1 MVIDSR
7 PSPGSKRARLLLAF
21 LPNWFHAL
29 GVALLIVAMGRPQR
43 VNTEQVV
50 SSEGIDIVLAIDVS
64 GSMEALDFRLQGR
77 EVDRLHVAKKVVGD
91 FVEARPYDRIG
102 LVVFGE
108 EAFTQV
114 PLTLDHDALS
124 DFLRNVEIGM
134 AGANRTAIGQ
144 ALAISARQLGRL
156 EAESRVVILLTDGR
170 SNAGSL
176 SPQQAAEAADALG
189 VTVYTIGVGSTE
201 SRRRGLF
208 GARTEEIDEATLK
221 EIAQVTGG
229 QYFRATDTKSLTEI
243 YSTIDELEKTTAEVE
258 IRVQREELYRRAL
271 APGVLLLVI
280 GLVLSQTWLRR
291 LSLCLATG
299 WFFTCSGGFLCWG
312 CFSSGRSAG
321 RVGILCHS
329 WARGQRRAGT
339 NTLLEKTGLAVDDD
353 ALSDWPASALAQPRW
368 GHEWR
373 EQEMRGL
380 EVILAL
386 DVSRS
391 MDAEDVDPS
400 RIERA
405 RREAQDLIEAMPTSR
420 IGLVLFAGGA
430 YPRMPQTLD
439 HLALRD
445 ILNRT
450 GTRRFGRRDPAGNL
464 PMRRRGA

>member
-1 MVIDSR
+1 MIEWRHPLALLLLLPWCVLLWRQRRWQPRAAISWSSTEGMR
-7 PSPGSKRARLLLAF
+7 RGRSPRLLLAF
-21 LPNWFHAL
+21 LPSWL
-29 GVALLIVAMGRPQR
+29 KVLGGVALIVAMARPQR

-91 FVEARPYDRIG
+91 FVESRPYDRIG

-124 DFLRNVEIGM
+124 NFLRNVEIGM

-201 SRRRGLF
+201 TRRRGLF
-208 GARTEEIDEATLK
+208 GGRTEEIDEATLQ

-229 QYFRATDTKSLTEI
+229 QYFRATDTRSLSAI

-258 IRVQREELYRRAL
+258 IRVEREELYRGIL
-271 APGVLLLVI
+271 GPGILLI
-280 GLVLSQTWLRR
+280 FTGLLLSQTWLRR
-291 LSLCLATG
+291 L
-299 WFFTCSGGFLCWG
+299 
-312 CFSSGRSAG
+312 
-321 RVGILCHS
+321 
-329 WARGQRRAGT
+329 
-339 NTLLEKTGLAVDDD
+339 
-353 ALSDWPASALAQPRW
+353 P
-368 GHEWR
+368 
-373 EQEMRGL
+373 
-380 EVILAL
+380 
-386 DVSRS
+386 
-391 MDAEDVDPS
+391 
-400 RIERA
+400 
-405 RREAQDLIEAMPTSR
+405 
-420 IGLVLFAGGA
+420 
-430 YPRMPQTLD
+430 
-439 HLALRD
+439 
-445 ILNRT
+445 
-450 GTRRFGRRDPAGNL
+450 
-464 PMRRRGA
+464 

>member
-1 MVIDSR
+1 MIEWRHPLFLLLLVPWVLLLWRQRRTQAGAAIAWSSTQGLR
-7 PSPGSKRARLLLAF
+7 RGRSARLLLAF

-229 QYFRATDTKSLTEI
+229 QYFRATDTKSLSEI

-291 LSLCLATG
+291 L
-299 WFFTCSGGFLCWG
+299 
-312 CFSSGRSAG
+312 
-321 RVGILCHS
+321 
-329 WARGQRRAGT
+329 
-339 NTLLEKTGLAVDDD
+339 
-353 ALSDWPASALAQPRW
+353 P
-368 GHEWR
+368 
-373 EQEMRGL
+373 
-380 EVILAL
+380 
-386 DVSRS
+386 
-391 MDAEDVDPS
+391 
-400 RIERA
+400 
-405 RREAQDLIEAMPTSR
+405 
-420 IGLVLFAGGA
+420 
-430 YPRMPQTLD
+430 
-439 HLALRD
+439 
-445 ILNRT
+445 
-450 GTRRFGRRDPAGNL
+450 
-464 PMRRRGA
+464 

>member
-1 MVIDSR
+1 
-7 PSPGSKRARLLLAF
+7 LLLAF
-21 LPNWFHAL
+21 LPSWL
-29 GVALLIVAMGRPQR
+29 KVLGGVALIVAMARPQR

-91 FVEARPYDRIG
+91 FVESRPYDRIG

-124 DFLRNVEIGM
+124 NFLRNVEIGM

-208 GARTEEIDEATLK
+208 GGRTEEIDEATLQ

-229 QYFRATDTKSLTEI
+229 QYFRATDTRSLSAI

-258 IRVQREELYRRAL
+258 IRVEREELYRGIL
-271 APGVLLLVI
+271 GPGILLI
-280 GLVLSQTWLRR
+280 FTGLLLSQTWLRR
-291 LSLCLATG
+291 L
-299 WFFTCSGGFLCWG
+299 
-312 CFSSGRSAG
+312 
-321 RVGILCHS
+321 
-329 WARGQRRAGT
+329 
-339 NTLLEKTGLAVDDD
+339 
-353 ALSDWPASALAQPRW
+353 P
-368 GHEWR
+368 
-373 EQEMRGL
+373 
-380 EVILAL
+380 
-386 DVSRS
+386 
-391 MDAEDVDPS
+391 
-400 RIERA
+400 
-405 RREAQDLIEAMPTSR
+405 
-420 IGLVLFAGGA
+420 
-430 YPRMPQTLD
+430 
-439 HLALRD
+439 
-445 ILNRT
+445 
-450 GTRRFGRRDPAGNL
+450 
-464 PMRRRGA
+464 